1 MFHQKELQLLEKI
14 LIIQEKTY
22 LLINDR
28 FPIMH
33 IKFYVKH
40 KHHLHERRLDMDL
53 TLVNSPTAGA
63 LGVPVETKADGT
75 VFQFDPAQIVWSVQD
90 PSVLSFTQN
99 ADGTAQFKPVGV
111 GTTQI
116 AVVDQATQATKI
128 VQGTV
133 TPGVQ
138 PNTMD
143 INFTNVTQ

>member
-1 MFHQKELQLLEKI
+1 
-14 LIIQEKTY
+14 
-22 LLINDR
+22 
-28 FPIMH
+28 
-33 IKFYVKH
+33 
-40 KHHLHERRLDMDL
+40 MDL